1 MRKGGQIVAIEPIGQ
16 IQPEV
21 KAYRPSTISPG
32 AGASGTQSLGNP
44 ESGPSFAETL
54 KQALG
59 EVNRLQVEADQASM
73 ALVTGQTK
81 DLHQVVIATE
91 KAGLALQLTIQ
102 IRNKVLEAYQEIM
115 RMQV

>member
-1 MRKGGQIVAIEPIGQ
+1 MAIEPIGP
-16 IQPEV
+16 IQPELR
-21 KAYRPSTISPG
+21 ALRPSAASPG
-32 AGASGTQSLGNP
+32 IGVNVPRSPGSDGP
-44 ESGPSFAETL
+44 ESGPSFTETL

-91 KAGLALQLTIQ
+91 KASLALQLTLQ